1 MKEFYFTRNIETII
15 DFFNFKKVPQLQHED
30 DVYKLYELVL
40 VGFAAKKYKIE
51 ITIERYPEEEDKVYF
66 EFISNLYGTGH
77 HIRIDIQSVVELT
90 MFIKTITS

>member
-40 VGFAAKKYKIE
+40 VGFAAKK
-51 ITIERYPEEEDKVYF
+51 
-66 EFISNLYGTGH
+66 
-77 HIRIDIQSVVELT
+77 
-90 MFIKTITS
+90 